1 MITRSR
7 CPGGVYRLACHPFA
21 RASSLLLLATLL
33 LLQTGCVKR
42 SASDPEAY
50 RQGLFAFGTLVEVEV
65 PDAPRP
71 LAIQAVNLLDQRF
84 QVMHRE
90 WHAWKPGG
98 ELMRLNHSLAQGE
111 PFIASDTL
119 RAMLEQTKTLSAASD
134 GLFNPAIGRLIGL
147 WGFHGDEYPEDAP
160 PGAEEINQLVRQ
172 APGMDALRIQGNRIS
187 SDNRS
192 VQLDLNAFA
201 KGYALDQA
209 ITILAREGIGNAMV
223 NAGDLCVTGTRHG
236 APWRIGIRHPQGTGI
251 IATVEAAGK
260 ECVMTSGN
268 YERYRRYQG
277 RRYAHLIDPRSGWPV
292 EHVASATV
300 IHSDGGLA
308 GAAALALAVAGP
320 QDWQRIATRMG
331 LTFAM
336 LVDEAGNLYLSSGM
350 AKRIQF
356 AGKPAGRVV
365 VVDLPVSPPANSPA
379 ER

>member
-7 CPGGVYRLACHPFA
+7 CREGVYRFICHA
-21 RASSLLLLATLL
+21 RVLPLLLLGTVL
-33 LLQTGCVKR
+33 LLQGGCARR
-42 SASDPEAY
+42 SASDPESY

-65 PDAPRP
+65 SDAPRP
-71 LAIQAVNLLDQRF
+71 LAIQAVTLLDQRL

-98 ELMRLNHSLAQGE
+98 ELMRLNHSLAEGE
-111 PFIASDTL
+111 SFIASDAL
-119 RAMLEQTKTLSAASD
+119 RAMLEQTRNLSAASD

-160 PGAEEINQLVRQ
+160 PAAAEIDQLIRQ
-172 APGMDALRIQGNRIS
+172 APSMDALRIQGNRIS

-209 ITILAREGIGNAMV
+209 ITILAQAGIDNAMV
-223 NAGDLCVTGTRHG
+223 NAGDLCVAGTRHG
-236 APWRIGIRHPQGTGI
+236 APWRIGIRHPQGSGVL
-251 IATVEAAGK
+251 ASVETAGK

-277 RRYAHLIDPRSGWPV
+277 RRYAHLLDPRSGWPV

-300 IHSDGGLA
+300 IHADGGLA

-320 QDWQRIATRMG
+320 QDWQRIASRMG
-331 LTFAM
+331 VTFAM
-336 LVDEAGNLYLSSGM
+336 LVDDAGNLYLSSDM
-350 AKRIQF
+350 AQRLQF

-365 VVDLPVSPPANSPA
+365 VVELPLGAPEDRP
-379 ER
+379 EGQ